1 MSRRAASRPVAP
13 LVSLPNWAHTRARAQ
28 TRVLVRCA
36 RQDFG
41 NFQDL
46 EVMRR
51 CYEERRRFGRIWYRF
66 PSGEAGSDVYSRV
79 GDLWGALRRRIDHPR
94 DRPHRNLVLVTHGL
108 LMRFFCMHY
117 LGWTEHEF
125 EQVWSHSKY
134 GGYTT
139 MAN

>member
-1 MSRRAASRPVAP
+1 
-13 LVSLPNWAHTRARAQ
+13 
-28 TRVLVRCA
+28 VRCA

-125 EQVWSHSKY
+125 EQVWGHTKY
-134 GGYTT
+134 SGYTT
-139 MAN
+139 MTSCYGRPGSPALLL